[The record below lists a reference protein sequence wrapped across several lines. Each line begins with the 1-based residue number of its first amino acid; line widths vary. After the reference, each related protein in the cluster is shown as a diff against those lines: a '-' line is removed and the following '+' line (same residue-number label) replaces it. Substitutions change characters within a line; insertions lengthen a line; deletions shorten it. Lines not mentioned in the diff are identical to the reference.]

1 MTIRNLESLFQ
12 PGSIALIGASPESG
26 SIGAVLTQNLLNADF
41 HGRIMLVNPK
51 HKNIFGTVCYADV
64 TELPETPDLAII
76 ATPPASIPNLVS
88 ALGEKGTKGVVVITA
103 GFGEAIAEQGKH
115 LQQQVLNA
123 AKPHLLRLVGPN
135 CVGILVPGIGVNASF
150 AHINAT
156 PGKLAFVTQS
166 GAIVTSMLDWAHGQG
181 IGFSHIVSLGDMC
194 DVDFGD
200 MLDYLANDKQTS
212 AILLYVEAVT
222 NSRKFISAARAAA
235 RMKPVIVVKAGRYAE
250 GVRAAASHTGALAGS
265 DAVYDAVF
273 RRTGILRVYSI
284 EELFDAAETL
294 ATLPRPRG
302 TKLAVLTNGGGLGV
316 LAADSLAEQGGTLA
330 KLSEKTIA
338 GLDKV
343 LPSTWSR
350 GNPVDIIGDAP
361 GSRYADALQIL
372 SKDESVDAILVVNCP
387 TAVASGSDAARAV
400 IESLGEIKNL
410 HVLTS
415 WVGNGSASKA
425 RRLLVANHIPT
436 YPTPARAISAFM
448 HVVNYY
454 RGLEMLMQ
462 TPPSIPEQFAAD
474 VDTAREL
481 IKAAL
486 DEQRSWLTEPE
497 SKLLLQA
504 YDIPVARAKTA
515 NTVAEAATI
524 AEQLGGTVALKILSP
539 DIIHKSNVG
548 GVVLD
553 LGGAAAV
560 TTAANEMLERV
571 SQLLPEA
578 SIEGFS
584 VQPMV
589 KRLGGAYELIIGM
602 VNDAQ
607 FGPVMLFG
615 QGGTA
620 VEVIN
625 DKALGLP
632 PLNMRLARELI
643 ACTRI
648 HQLLL
653 GYRDTPAAD
662 IDAVALSL
670 IKVAQMVMDFPE
682 IMELDINPLLAD
694 ENGVMAL
701 DARIRVEK
709 TSKSSPAHLAIRPY
723 PKELEE
729 LIPVGDDRT
738 LLLRPIVPEDE
749 PALQAVFAKLTHE
762 EIYLRFFAPM
772 KTLRHVMAARL
783 TQLDYDRDMALIL
796 TDPGIPGKT
805 DIYGVVRLVTE
816 PDQEKAEFAV
826 IVRHDFTGMGLGF
839 ILMQRIID
847 YARQRGINEIYGDVL
862 KINKTM
868 LKLCRVLGFSQS
880 SVPGDLSIVKVKL
893 TV

>member
-1 MTIRNLESLFQ
+1 MTIRNLEALFQ
-12 PGSIALIGASPESG
+12 PGSIALIGASQEPG
-26 SIGAVLTQNLLNADF
+26 SVGAVLAQNLLNADF

-51 HKNIFGTVCYADV
+51 HKNVFGTVCYADI

-88 ALGEKGTKGVVVITA
+88 SLGEKGTKGVVVITA
-103 GFGEAIAEQGKH
+103 GFGEVIAEQGKR

-123 AKPHLLRLVGPN
+123 AKPHLLRLIGPN

-150 AHINAT
+150 SHINAAS
-156 PGKLAFVTQS
+156 GKLAFVTQS

-200 MLDYLANDKQTS
+200 MLDYLANDRQTS

-222 NSRKFISAARAAA
+222 DSRKFISAARAAA

-250 GVRAAASHTGALAGS
+250 GVHAAASHTGALAGS

-302 TKLAVLTNGGGLGV
+302 SKLAVLTNGGGLGV

-330 KLSEKTIA
+330 KLSGKTIA

-361 GSRYADALQIL
+361 GSRYANALKIL
-372 SKDESVDAILVVNCP
+372 AKDENVDAILVVNCP

-400 IESLGEIKNL
+400 IESLGEIENL

-425 RRLLVANHIPT
+425 RRLLVASHIPT
-436 YPTPARAISAFM
+436 YPTPARAIGAFM

-454 RGLEMLMQ
+454 RGLEILTQ
-462 TPPSIPEQFAAD
+462 TPPSIPEQFTAD

-481 IKAAL
+481 IRAVL
-486 DEQRSWLTEPE
+486 DEPRSWLTEPE

-504 YDIPVARAKTA
+504 YDIPVARARTA

-524 AEQLGGTVALKILSP
+524 AEELGGTVALKILSP
-539 DIIHKSNVG
+539 DIIHKSTVG
-548 GVVLD
+548 GVTLD
-553 LGGAAAV
+553 LGGPEAV
-560 TTAANEMLERV
+560 TTAANEMLERL

-578 SIEGFS
+578 RIEGFS

-589 KRLGGAYELIIGM
+589 KRLGGSYELIIGM

-607 FGPVMLFG
+607 FGPVLLFG

-648 HQLLL
+648 HRLLL
-653 GYRDTPAAD
+653 GYRQTPAAD
-662 IDAVALSL
+662 IDAVALTL

-682 IMELDINPLLAD
+682 IMELDINPLLTD
-694 ENGVMAL
+694 KNGVTAL

-709 TSKSSPAHLAIRPY
+709 TNKIAPAHLAIRPY

-729 LIPVGDDRT
+729 SIPLGDGRT
-738 LLLRPIVPEDE
+738 LFLRPIVPEDE
-749 PALQAVFAKLTHE
+749 PALRTAFAKLKPE
-762 EIYLRFFAPM
+762 EIHLRFFSTM
-772 KTLRHVMAARL
+772 KVLRHMMAARL

-796 TDPGIPGKT
+796 TNRGIPGKT
-805 DIYGVVRLVTE
+805 DIYGVVRIVVD
-816 PDQEKAEFAV
+816 PDREKAEYAV
-826 IVRHDFTGMGLGF
+826 IVRHDMTGMGLG
-839 ILMQRIID
+839 IVLMRRIID
-847 YARQRGINEIYGDVL
+847 YARHRGIKEIHGDVL
-862 KINKTM
+862 RENQTM
-868 LKLCRVLGFSQS
+868 LKLCKALGFSES
-880 SVPGDLSIVKVKL
+880 SVPEDMSLVKVTL
-893 TV
+893 AL